1 MFQIAA
7 YTGLGTYG
15 KSIYQLIRKEYYWT
29 GITTTIVD
37 SHTRNNVML
46 VLKSPAN
53 LHWVF
58 TIVQSV
64 PGNISLK
71 EQDNQRVG
79 GGNKI

>member
-1 MFQIAA
+1 M
-7 YTGLGTYG
+7 G
-15 KSIYQLIRKEYYWT
+15 KVSASWSERSITET

-53 LHWVF
+53 LHRVF
-58 TIVQSV
+58 TTVQSV

-79 GGNKI
+79 GIKI